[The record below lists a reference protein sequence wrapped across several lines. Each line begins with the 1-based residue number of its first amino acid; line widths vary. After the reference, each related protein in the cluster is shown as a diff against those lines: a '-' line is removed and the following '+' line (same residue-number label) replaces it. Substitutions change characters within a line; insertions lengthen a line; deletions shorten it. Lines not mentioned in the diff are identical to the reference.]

1 MKRMKKSGTIVALGL
16 LGTVLVAGSSLAI
29 EPTDNNS
36 PTGPLLNMLN
46 ATFYECGISGNG
58 CGFNTNDEISTSTD
72 NDFYVVACGQSRINS
87 ITVTLANAPFNGTGD
102 IDLQVLKPNNA
113 QIGTSTGTGKVET
126 VNTSAANLNAVI
138 VRVFGFNGGK
148 NVYQVGVN
156 CQ

>member
-1 MKRMKKSGTIVALGL
+1 MKRIKKSGVAVAMGL
-16 LGTVLVAGSSLAI
+16 VGIMLVAGSSLAI

-58 CGFNTNDEISTSTD
+58 CGFNTNDAITTSTD
-72 NDFYVVACGQSRINS
+72 NDFYVVACGQSRINT
-87 ITVTLANAPFNGTGD
+87 ITVTLVNAPFTGTGD
-102 IDLQVLKPNNA
+102 IDLDVLKPNNTT
-113 QIGTSTGTGKVET
+113 IGTSHGVGQVET

-148 NVYQVGVN
+148 NTYQVGVS